1 MLRRDYSGFI
11 ILIIFFLF
19 SCSETN
25 YIINE
30 ETPSLYEG
38 FLGFRWS
45 TPMSIVDEEFPKQS
59 GSISKSELDHYNTSN
74 FSGIYF
80 LGELSSSC
88 IFYFNE
94 TGLSYIQLN
103 FYTQDRPSSLLF
115 NVLAEKLSNIYGNPI
130 VFSIT
135 PEFEEPEFIQQMK
148 WEKGRLTLS
157 LISSVEIELKAY
169 AYEPIQGIHGNEM

>member
-1 MLRRDYSGFI
+1 MLMRDYSGFI
-11 ILIIFFLF
+11 ILIIFSLF
-19 SCSETN
+19 SCGETN
-25 YIINE
+25 YLINK

-74 FSGIYF
+74 FSDVYF

-103 FYTQDRPSSLLF
+103 FYTQDKPSSFLF
-115 NVLAEKLSNIYGNPI
+115 NILAEKLSNIYGNPI
-130 VFSIT
+130 VFSMN
-135 PEFEEPEFIQQMK
+135 PDFEDPEFIKQLK

-157 LISSVEIELKAY
+157 LISNVEIELSAY
-169 AYEPIQGIHGNEM
+169 SYEPIQSIHGNGM